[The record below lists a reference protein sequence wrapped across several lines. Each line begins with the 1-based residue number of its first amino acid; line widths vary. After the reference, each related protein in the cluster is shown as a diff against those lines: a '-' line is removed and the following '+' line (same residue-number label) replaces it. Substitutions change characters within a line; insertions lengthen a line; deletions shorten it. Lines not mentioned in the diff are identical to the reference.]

1 VTASLTFDLNSPDDR
16 EAHLRAVHAD
26 AMWLALSRVVW
37 WSKHQVPETGEEMLR
52 MIRETV
58 YEEVPN
64 LNDLGQ

>member
-1 VTASLTFDLNSPDDR
+1 
-16 EAHLRAVHAD
+16 
-26 AMWLALSRVVW
+26 MWLALSRVVW